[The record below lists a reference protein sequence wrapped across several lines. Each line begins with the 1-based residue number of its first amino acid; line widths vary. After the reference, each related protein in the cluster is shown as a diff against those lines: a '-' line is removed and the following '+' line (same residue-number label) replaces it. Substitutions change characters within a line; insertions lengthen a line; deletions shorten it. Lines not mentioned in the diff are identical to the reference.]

1 MNPSPHTVRTAAQ
14 AAAVQRTFARRGP
27 LTATAVVLAAAVWAL
42 GAGQRAQAAEPTPS
56 VQQGHAQGHEQG
68 HAHGHAHGQGYGPG
82 MHEPGG
88 MGLLPSGR
96 QLERLLDGVKATEA
110 QRAQIQQITAKART
124 DVHALHADGKGLRDK
139 TLALWTAPKLDA
151 AEAEKLRQQMLTHHD
166 RVSQRMQQTLL
177 DVGQVL
183 TPEQRA
189 KAGELIRA
197 QRDRMR
203 DRRGDRVGEPAEPR
217 MQNHGLRGRMA
228 PAQSPVQAPPQAPAQ
243 PGMDR

>member
-14 AAAVQRTFARRGP
+14 AAVAERTFARRGP

-42 GAGQRAQAAEPTPS
+42 GAGHRAQAAEPTPS
-56 VQQGHAQGHEQG
+56 AQQS
-68 HAHGHAHGQGYGPG
+68 HGHGHG

-96 QLERLLDGVKATEA
+96 QLDRLLDGVKATEA
-110 QRAQIQQITAKART
+110 QRAQIQQINEKART
-124 DVHALHADGKGLRDK
+124 DFRALHADGKGLRDK

-151 AEAEKLRQQMLTHHD
+151 VEAEKLRQQMLTHHD
-166 RVSQRMQQTLL
+166 RVSQRMQQAMW

-197 QRDRMR
+197 QRDRMQ
-203 DRRGDRVGEPAEPR
+203 DRRGERTGEPPEPR

-228 PAQSPVQAPPQAPAQ
+228 PAQAPAPAPAQ
-243 PGMDR
+243 PGMDQ